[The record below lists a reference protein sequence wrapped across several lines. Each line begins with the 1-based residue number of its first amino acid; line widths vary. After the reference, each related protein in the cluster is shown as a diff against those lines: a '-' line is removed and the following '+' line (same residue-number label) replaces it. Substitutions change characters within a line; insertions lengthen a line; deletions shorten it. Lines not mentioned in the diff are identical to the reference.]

1 MDNLEELYSE
11 VIKFHSKQPRN
22 FKKLETANR
31 EMEGHNPLCGDHLA
45 LYLQIEDDRV
55 KDIGFQGDG
64 CSISRAAASMMTS
77 TVKGKTK
84 EEALVLFN
92 EFHRLIKGELNP
104 ASEAHHL
111 GHIGTAFSNIHKYP
125 MRVKCASLSWHTL
138 RAALEGSAEAISTE

>member
-45 LYLQIEDDRV
+45 LYLQIEDDKV

-77 TVKGKTK
+77 AVKGKTK
-84 EEALVLFN
+84 EEALTLFN
-92 EFHRLIKGELNP
+92 EFHRLIKGELKP
-104 ASEAHHL
+104 DAEAHHL

-138 RAALEGSAEAISTE
+138 KAALEGVAKAVSTE